1 MLYPRGK
8 SMLALLPALAAVAVA
23 GCGSSSS
30 SSSAGNASQSS
41 SSAGSTA
48 AASSASGGG
57 GYGAAST
64 SSAAAHPVRA
74 LITTKHDK
82 LGTILAFG
90 PKHLTVYLFERDHG
104 KTSSCTGA
112 CAVNWPPVLGTPS
125 ATGATRAS
133 QLGTIRRAD
142 GRTQVTYAGHPLYL
156 FIKDKD
162 SGDAYGE
169 AVRAFGAEWYVLA
182 PSGHKIDRS

>member
-8 SMLALLPALAAVAVA
+8 SMLALLPAVAAVAIA

-30 SSSAGNASQSS
+30 SSSAGGGSQSS
-41 SSAGSTA
+41 SSAA
-48 AASSASGGG
+48 PASSASGGN
-57 GYGAAST
+57 GYGPTSASST
-64 SSAAAHPVRA
+64 PASATRA
-74 LITTKHDK
+74 VITTKHSK
-82 LGTILAFG
+82 LGTVLALG
-90 PKHLTVYLFERDHG
+90 PKNLTVYLFEADHG
-104 KTSSCTGA
+104 NTSSCSGR
-112 CAVNWPPVLGTPS
+112 CAVAWPPVLGTPS
-125 ATGATRAS
+125 AHGATRGS
-133 QLGTIRRAD
+133 QLGTIKRAD

-156 FIKDKD
+156 FVKDKD